1 MNEPAPSKHL
11 IADPEEVVVIGNPE
25 SKPQRGLRS
34 YFPSGGNTRRQ
45 AKARARLEKLMQNP
59 NITDDV
65 ASGSAPLK
73 QKLSRGQQKRA
84 DYKTRQLRQAGKQP
98 ENIDSK

>member
-1 MNEPAPSKHL
+1 MNEPAPNEHPTV
-11 IADPEEVVVIGNPE
+11 DPEEVVTIGNPE
-25 SKPQRGLRS
+25 SKHLWGLRS

-65 ASGSAPLK
+65 APGSTPPK
-73 QKLSRGQQKRA
+73 QNLSRGQQKRA

>member
-1 MNEPAPSKHL
+1 MKEPAPNEHP
-11 IADPEEVVVIGNPE
+11 IADPEEVVIGNPE
-25 SKPQRGLRS
+25 SKPQRWLRS

-45 AKARARLEKLMQNP
+45 AKARAQLEKLMQNP

-65 ASGSAPLK
+65 PSGSAPAK

-84 DYKTRQLRQAGKQP
+84 DYKKRQLRQAGKQP
-98 ENIDSK
+98 EDIHLK